1 MQISWQKSDVKITF
15 FVKFVI
21 FGLIICIFHKKSV
34 PLHRFLSI
42 TIMEERKN
50 SNRMPSLTT
59 EGKLRVKELL
69 KGKGMTMKEL
79 AQRIGGNREVI
90 SRALS
95 GNPTYS
101 VLANIAAALE
111 VPISELFVTPKP
123 QQHTINGVISCDEQ
137 TYIIKDLSDIEA
149 AIEDIKKI
157 TSH

>member
-1 MQISWQKSDVKITF
+1 
-15 FVKFVI
+15 
-21 FGLIICIFHKKSV
+21 
-34 PLHRFLSI
+34 
-42 TIMEERKN
+42 MEERKN

-101 VLANIAAALE
+101 VLANIAAALD
-111 VPISELFVTPKP
+111 VPISDLFVTPKP
-123 QQHTINGVISCDEQ
+123 QQHTINGVISFDDQ

-149 AIEDIKKI
+149 AIEDIKKVI
-157 TSH
+157 SH

>member
-1 MQISWQKSDVKITF
+1 
-15 FVKFVI
+15 
-21 FGLIICIFHKKSV
+21 
-34 PLHRFLSI
+34 
-42 TIMEERKN
+42 MEKPRN
-50 SNRMPSLTT
+50 YNRMPSYTT
-59 EGKLRVKELL
+59 EGQLRVKELL
-69 KGKGMTMKEL
+69 KERGITMQDL
-79 AQRIGGNREVI
+79 AQKIGGNREVI

>member
-1 MQISWQKSDVKITF
+1 
-15 FVKFVI
+15 
-21 FGLIICIFHKKSV
+21 
-34 PLHRFLSI
+34 
-42 TIMEERKN
+42 MEKPRN
-50 SNRMPSLTT
+50 YNRMPSFTT
-59 EGKLRVKELL
+59 EGQLRVKELL
-69 KGKGMTMKEL
+69 KERGMTMQDL
-79 AQRIGGNREVI
+79 AQKIGGNREVI

>member
-1 MQISWQKSDVKITF
+1 
-15 FVKFVI
+15 
-21 FGLIICIFHKKSV
+21 
-34 PLHRFLSI
+34 
-42 TIMEERKN
+42 MEERKN

-79 AQRIGGNREVI
+79 AQKIGGNREVI

-111 VPISELFVTPKP
+111 VPISDLFVTPKP
-123 QQHTINGVISCDEQ
+123 QHTINGVISCDEQ

-149 AIEDIKKI
+149 AIEDIKI
-157 TSH
+157 IISH